1 MDNYNNSLIGLG
13 YGFTI
18 LKISLFSISI
28 TVKVIYLDFLLRNIL
43 VTNVMLNSSNTTI
56 SVFLD
61 LLFFLFC
68 LELNVQCA
76 S

>member
-18 LKISLFSISI
+18 LKISLLSISI
-28 TVKVIYLDFLLRNIL
+28 TIKVIYLYFLLRNIL
-43 VTNVMLNSSNTTI
+43 VTNVMMNSSNTKI
-56 SVFLD
+56 SVFFY
-61 LLFFLFC
+61 LLFFPFC